1 MTEKTIE
8 KAKIF
13 KEKTYVAK
21 DGKEFDSK
29 DKCITYESE
38 LDLNHLADKYKM
50 KFIEVPTIIC
60 DDSFVDGVS
69 FYFPQDGN
77 EDEVLRLLS
86 IFQNYVI
93 DKNGDRWEIDWT
105 RNLSN
110 VRNSDFEI
118 KMPSLTKG
126 EIYIFYF
133 CWQEEC
139 DSYDY
144 YCKEIVSKKKAE
156 SLLKNEV
163 KRLEEVFE
171 TKFEEIDE

>member
-29 DKCITYESE
+29 DKCITYEDE
-38 LDLNHLADKYKM
+38 LCLNYLADKYRM
-50 KFIEVPTIIC
+50 KFSSVPTFIC
-60 DDSFVDGVS
+60 DDSFVRGIT

-77 EDEVLRLLS
+77 EDEVLKLLY
-86 IFQNYVI
+86 IFQNYEI
-93 DKNGDRWEIDWT
+93 NKDGDRWEIDWA

-110 VRNSDFEI
+110 VKDSSFNI

-144 YCKEIVSKKKAE
+144 FYKEIVSSEKAK
-156 SLLKNEV
+156 SLLKKEIKNF
-163 KRLEEVFE
+163 EEIFKV
-171 TKFEEIDE
+171 KFEE